1 MPMTDYFVWET
12 RRRDSEALIA
22 EFPPTQQEYGVS
34 FFVGR
39 RFLVDLPQLELVMDR
54 TATGTLTDDLVVAK
68 QRCIA
73 HSSRLQRVLRAV
85 GVDGIDYYPLRIVNP
100 ITRDVYQ
107 SHEAANIL
115 EVIHCLD
122 RERSD
127 LDIDD
132 EDPTNLWYINRLALV
147 RDRLGDAL
155 LFRLGERPR
164 TVIVR
169 REVKEAVEGAG
180 ITGAMFLPAE
190 GYREYHGFAFNN
202 PRNVIGTHDDDPD
215 GPADGVKR
223 NLPDERNLET
233 GTDGADERH

>member
-1 MPMTDYFVWET
+1 MSDYFVWET

-22 EFPPTQQEYGVS
+22 GFPPTPQDYGVS

-39 RFLVDLPQLELVMDR
+39 RFLVDLPELELVMDR

-73 HSSRLQRVLRAV
+73 HSNRLQRVLRAA
-85 GVDGIDYYPLRIVNP
+85 GVDGIDYYPVRIVNP
-100 ITRDVYQ
+100 ITSDVYH

-122 RERSD
+122 REGSD
-127 LDIDD
+127 PISM
-132 EDPTNLWYINRLALV
+132 TRTRRTCVINRLALV
-147 RDRLGDAL
+147 QDRLGDAL

-169 REVKEAVEGAG
+169 ARSKRQSKGQA
-180 ITGAMFLPAE
+180 LPA
-190 GYREYHGFAFNN
+190 RCSCRSRATAN
-202 PRNVIGTHDDDPD
+202 IT
-215 GPADGVKR
+215 A
-223 NLPDERNLET
+223 LPSTIRAT
-233 GTDGADERH
+233 

>member
-1 MPMTDYFVWET
+1 MSDYFVWET

-22 EFPPTQQEYGVS
+22 GFPPTPQEYGVS

-39 RFLVDLPQLELVMDR
+39 RFLVDLPELELVMDR
-54 TATGTLTDDLVVAK
+54 AATGALTDDLVVAK

-73 HSSRLQRVLRAV
+73 HSNRLQRVLRAV
-85 GVDGIDYYPLRIVNP
+85 GVDGIDYYPVRIVNP
-100 ITRDVYQ
+100 ITGDVYR

-115 EVIHCLD
+115 EVIYCLD
-122 RERSD
+122 REGSD

-132 EDPTNLWYINRLALV
+132 EDPTNVWYINRLALAG
-147 RDRLGDAL
+147 DRLGDAL
-155 LFRLGERPR
+155 MFRLGERPR

-180 ITGAMFLPAE
+180 ITGAMFLPVE

-223 NLPDERNLET
+223 NAPRMDESEKRENGME
-233 GTDGADERH
+233 GN